1 MNKLGFNMFAVK
13 TDLAQEVQRMASKSR
28 FVGVRFEPDQQR
40 KLIVLSMVAGE
51 PGNMSAA
58 LRYLVER
65 APMPALEGAGLSQ
78 HSGGEWQP
86 ERATVS
92 A

>member
-1 MNKLGFNMFAVK
+1 
-13 TDLAQEVQRMASKSR
+13 MASKSR
-28 FVGVRFEPDQQR
+28 FVGVRFEPEQQR

-65 APMPALEGAGLSQ
+65 APMPTVEGAGQGRKQKRQQSELIQ
-78 HSGGEWQP
+78 
-86 ERATVS
+86 A
-92 A
+92 